1 MASTSRPPGRPHKIT
16 PDLLEHLAELLAAGN
31 PLDTSAR
38 SAGISPATLHRWQA
52 RGQTAADLEAE
63 EKPVPAAELPYLELW
78 HAVTTSR
85 ARAEVEALGIIRAA
99 ALSGTWQ
106 AAAWLLERR
115 RPDLWSRH
123 RDRPEE
129 EPTTSPAVDHR
140 QRLREMLGLSEELGE
155 LN

>member
-1 MASTSRPPGRPHKIT
+1 MASISRPPGRPHKIT
-16 PDLLEHLAELLAAGN
+16 PELLELLAELLAAGN

-38 SAGISPATLHRWQA
+38 LAGISPATLYRWQA
-52 RGQTAADLEAE
+52 RGQAAADLEAE
-63 EKPVPAAELPYLELW
+63 EEPVSATELPYLDLYRTVS
-78 HAVTTSR
+78 ASR

-123 RDRPEE
+123 RDRPED